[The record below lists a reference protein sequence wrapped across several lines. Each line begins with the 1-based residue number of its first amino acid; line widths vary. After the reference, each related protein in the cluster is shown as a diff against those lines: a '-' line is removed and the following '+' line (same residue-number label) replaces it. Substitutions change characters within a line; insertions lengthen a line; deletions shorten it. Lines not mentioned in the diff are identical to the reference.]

1 MARMLESDALQTEL
15 NAGVRA
21 AIGDYVRAVEMPPAG
36 APGGILQQMTLTNSS
51 QGSKRLMIRL
61 KITFTVAGRSV
72 VKMTQVDNIPA
83 EL

>member
-1 MARMLESDALQTEL
+1 
-15 NAGVRA
+15 
-21 AIGDYVRAVEMPPAG
+21 
-36 APGGILQQMTLTNSS
+36 MTLTNAS
-51 QGSKRLMIRL
+51 QGSRRLMLRL